1 MSWTPKPKRALTF
14 ARLKNFLQ
22 EHNALTDLQINNI
35 PGDLCLRRD
44 FFKSSNLNIYGTKT
58 AGTQVFQYTVS
69 EKVSSSS
76 PYQNNQIIIE
86 PDIRYRYKVTL
97 NRGTGVE
104 NAGTTITMV
113 TSGGKWT
120 IPTFTPASGYRLDT
134 ITYTKCDGTVVTINA
149 VDNVFP
155 DLPSKLTIKCN
166 TTVTVTAKKQYTI
179 KVTTKSGTRYNGHV
193 YNKEVIAI
201 VDSGDSWTSEE
212 FTLDEPGTLIIT
224 PSSPKNYTD
233 NGDGT
238 VSISSVT
245 KNYIITSSTQ
255 AETTNTYNVN
265 IVTDNHSY
273 YNGQHSYQYTTI
285 PEDDTWISDLSI
297 TTDQDWELGTIT
309 ISPANPKFS
318 FNQGILK
325 IEDID
330 QDYTITISSIQ
341 VGVPTTL
348 QLTTGDCLPIEGVPI
363 PGVNFNILDEYNHN
377 LSTIFNNRVFNE
389 NSLSNTGD
397 YFILY
402 VENPYSSVEDLR
414 TGYWQIKV
422 YYKGNI
428 YSFNNQ
434 TLPSCSYFG
443 MGYED
448 KTSYG
453 MRETKRATGEW
464 VPLKGLPLNGNAQ
477 IIMSEP
483 YTRLTISNV
492 RVYMNSGTQIANPD
506 INFDQTDIKKL
517 LQRKTDR
524 IIKTYTA
531 QNNEQVEVTLEMLNG
546 QIGIVSFS
554 NIQSMIK
561 VDLYCSQW
569 ATYCEYIS
577 TIKYIDNSSDSTLGT
592 LSVNLGEYFHLTTS
606 SSSIPIQEQMESL
619 KTDFLEN
626 GNIYDWNTLI
636 PSTWNINGQNV
647 PLLSI
652 FADLDCNLAVYY
664 GENSGGGGTPYV
676 PPTPKGEVYVR
687 LLDYYR
693 NNVVGERNIY
703 IYDENAKMSAAD
715 LAQAIESRI
724 DAEDIISATVD
735 NIAYDDNIVISNYFN
750 KTIEIICIY
759 RQYICTYYSNFLP
772 IALKDIPRGTDSL
785 AFGNSGAAQL
795 TASVTVNEIY
805 DNGQSYVEKAI
816 QNQNVYTNQ
825 ICGLTAEFYSSTQ
838 NTAMFRVYPAPE
850 IYGKD
855 TNNGCNGDPLDPKF
869 VTFNYIN

>member
-1 MSWTPKPKRALTF
+1 M
-14 ARLKNFLQ
+14 
-22 EHNALTDLQINNI
+22 I
-35 PGDLCLRRD
+35 
-44 FFKSSNLNIYGTKT
+44 
-58 AGTQVFQYTVS
+58 
-69 EKVSSSS
+69 
-76 PYQNNQIIIE
+76 
-86 PDIRYRYKVTL
+86 
-97 NRGTGVE
+97 
-104 NAGTTITMV
+104 
-113 TSGGKWT
+113 TSGGKFT
-120 IPTFTPASGYRLDT
+120 IPTFAPENGYRLDK
-134 ITYTKCDGTVVTINA
+134 ITYTKCGDENPITINA
-149 VDNVFP
+149 VNNTFP

-166 TTVTVTAKKQYTI
+166 TTITVTAKAQYTI
-179 KVTTKSGTRYNGHV
+179 AVTTKSGTKYNGNV
-193 YNKEVIAI
+193 YNKEVVAI
-201 VDSGDSWTSEE
+201 VDSGESWTSEE
-212 FTLDEPGTLIIT
+212 FTLDEQGTLIIT
-224 PSSPKNYTD
+224 PSSFTNYT
-233 NGDGT
+233 NNQDGT
-238 VSISSVT
+238 VSISSVK

-255 AETTNTYNVN
+255 AETLNTYNVN
-265 IVTDNHSY
+265 IVTDDHSY
-273 YNGQHSYQYTTI
+273 YGGVHSYQYTVT
-285 PEDDTWISDLSI
+285 EGDTWNSDLNI
-297 TTDQDWELGTIT
+297 TTDQNWELGTIT
-309 ISPANPKFS
+309 INPTNQKFS
-318 FNQGILK
+318 FSQGILK

-330 QDYTITISSIQ
+330 QDYTITIPSVQ

-348 QLTTGDCLPIEGVPI
+348 QLTVGDCLPIEGIPI
-363 PGVNFNILDEYNHN
+363 PGVNFNILDEYNNN
-377 LSTIFNNRVFNE
+377 LSTIFTNRVFSE
-389 NSLSNTGD
+389 DSLSNTGD

-428 YSFNNQ
+428 YSFDNQ

-477 IIMSEP
+477 ILMSEP
-483 YTRLTISNV
+483 YTRLTISNI

-506 INFDQTDIKKL
+506 INFDQADIKKL
-517 LQRKTDR
+517 LQKKTDK
-524 IIKTYTA
+524 IVKTYTA

-546 QIGIVSFS
+546 QIGLVSFS

-569 ATYCEYIS
+569 ATYCENIS
-577 TIKYIDNSSDSTLGT
+577 TIKYIDNSSGSTLDT
-592 LSVNLGEYFHLTTS
+592 LSKDLGKYFHLATN

-619 KTDFLEN
+619 KTDFLET
-626 GNIYDWNTLI
+626 GNVYDWNTLI
-636 PSTWNINGQNV
+636 PSTWNINGQDV
-647 PLLSI
+647 PLLSV

-664 GENSGGGGTPYV
+664 GEDSGGGGTPYV

-693 NNVVGERNIY
+693 NNVIGEGNVY
-703 IYDENAKMSAAD
+703 IYDENTTMSAAD
-715 LAQAIESRI
+715 LARVIESKI
-724 DAEDIISATVD
+724 EAEDIKSATVD
-735 NIAYDDNIVISNYFN
+735 NTNYDDSVVISNYFN
-750 KTIEIICIY
+750 KTIEITCIY

-805 DNGQSYVEKAI
+805 YNGQDYVEKAI

-838 NTAMFRVYPAPE
+838 NTATFRVYPAPE
-850 IYGKD
+850 IHGKD
-855 TNNGCNGDPLDPKF
+855 TNNGCNGDPLEPKL